1 MQNKKAISDLIATVL
16 MVLVTIGVLGLIVAA
31 VYPMIQNGITESS
44 AKKECLNVAL
54 SIKDATLLATTLTVN
69 VERGESQVNLSKVL
83 VKMVDNT
90 GASTTF
96 ACATVPQ
103 IFSNVLCKNTDPAN
117 VNITEV
123 DVLPFIKVG
132 DAEIACSGTG
142 RVAVK

>member
-31 VYPMIQNGITESS
+31 VYPMIQKGITESS
-44 AKKECLNVAL
+44 AKRECLNVAL
-54 SIKDATLLATTLTVN
+54 SIKEATLLADTLTVN

-83 VKMVDNT
+83 VKMVDTT

-96 ACATVPQ
+96 ECGTVPN
-103 IFSNVLCKNTDPAN
+103 IFSNVLCTKTNPGN
-117 VNITEV
+117 VTEV
-123 DVLPFIKVG
+123 DALPFIKVG
-132 DAEIACSGTG
+132 DAEIACSGVG

>member
-31 VYPMIQNGITESS
+31 VYPMIQKGITESS
-44 AKKECLNVAL
+44 AKRECLNIAL
-54 SIKDATLLATTLTVN
+54 SIKDATLSADTLTVN

-83 VKMVDNT
+83 VKVVDNT

-96 ACATVPQ
+96 ECKAPN
-103 IFSNVLCKNTDPAN
+103 IFSNELCTKAN
-117 VNITEV
+117 ASNIVEV
-123 DVLPFIKVG
+123 DALPFIRVG
-132 DAEIACSGTG
+132 EAEIACSGVG